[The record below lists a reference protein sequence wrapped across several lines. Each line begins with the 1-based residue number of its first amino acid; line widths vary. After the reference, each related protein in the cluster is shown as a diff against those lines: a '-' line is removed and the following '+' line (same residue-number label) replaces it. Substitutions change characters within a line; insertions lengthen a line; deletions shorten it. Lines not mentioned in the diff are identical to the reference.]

1 MQLKNLFSNCWS
13 CFKHSFRKVLQSQ
26 TQMREPIF
34 SRNADDITDFLQKR
48 YTFRYNV
55 LTDETEYRSLNLS
68 SEMSKDSPLKPFHP
82 LLPRVL
88 NGMCLAAREA
98 GLPVWDR
105 DVVRYVQSD
114 RISGYH
120 PFTDY
125 LAHLPVWDGVD
136 RISPLACRVS
146 DLPLWVEGFHRWML
160 ALTAQWM
167 QVDTLHANSVAP
179 LLVSAEQGTHKSTF
193 CKLLMPPV
201 LRRYYTDSFDLQAES
216 QAERKL
222 SEYGLIN
229 LDEFDRLLTTPR
241 RTALLKNLMQLSG
254 LSLRRPHQRF
264 FRALPRVASFIGTAN
279 RRDLLNDPTGSR
291 RFLCV
296 QVEGVIDVSPIAY
309 EQVFAQLKAEI
320 QAGERYWFSKEE
332 EQAIQ
337 RSNEAFYQVPAEQEV
352 FLDHFRAAD
361 PEESCELLS
370 AATLLQRMRRFNASA
385 LRQSIS
391 LTSLGRTLA
400 KLGVERV
407 HTEQGNRYRV
417 VCLQPMV

>member
-1 MQLKNLFSNCWS
+1 MQLKKLFSNYWS
-13 CFKHSFRKVLQSQ
+13 RFKRSFRRVLQSQ
-26 TQMREPIF
+26 TQVRESTF

-55 LTDETEYRSLNLS
+55 LTDETEYRPLDS
-68 SEMSKDSPLKPFHP
+68 SSAMSKETPLKPFRP

-125 LAHLPVWDGVD
+125 LAHLPVWDGVN

-296 QVEGVIDVSPIAY
+296 EVKGVIDVSPIAY

-320 QAGERYWFSKEE
+320 QAGERYWFNKEE
-332 EQAIQ
+332 EHAIQ
-337 RSNEAFYQVPAEQEV
+337 RNNEAFYRVPAEQEV

-361 PEESCELLS
+361 PDEACELLS
-370 AATLLQRMRRFNASA
+370 AATLLQRMRRFNAAA

-400 KLGVERV
+400 RLGVERV
-407 HTEQGNRYRV
+407 HTKQGNRYRV
-417 VCLQPMV
+417 VCLQPMI